1 MKVTHSAGKSGGLYL
16 GIQNYLAG
24 PEQGN
29 IRPVLALWSNTELP
43 ETSHCSHFSKQP
55 LARADVFTNNHTL

>member
-1 MKVTHSAGKSGGLYL
+1 MEVTHSGGKRGELYL

-29 IRPVLALWSNTELP
+29 IRSVWALWSNTELP
-43 ETSHCSHFSKQP
+43 ETSHAHI
-55 LARADVFTNNHTL
+55 LANGFYPGMMFL